1 MEVPLHRHGWLNHW
15 PLVINSISVPSFPP
29 LTMVISFYLLPLVFS
44 VCFLKILVLFFFQ
57 DGEGI
62 WNFNVVLILSALQ
75 NIYIYSRSVTPSLS
89 LIPLYSWS
97 AISLVSSLMYPPP
110 SYFFF
115 SKISRYMS
123 VFSYSSFY
131 GLNCV
136 LPPFICWC
144 PSPQYL
150 RK

>member
-75 NIYIYSRSVTPSLS
+75 NIYIYSSSVTPSLS

-97 AISLVSSLMYPPP
+97 AISLDSSLMYPPP
-110 SYFFF
+110 PIFSSQKLADTWVYFLTVPFMDWIVSSPHSYAD
-115 SKISRYMS
+115 
-123 VFSYSSFY
+123 
-131 GLNCV
+131 V
-136 LPPFICWC
+136 LA
-144 PSPQYL
+144 PST
-150 RK
+150 